1 MWDKFFCSV
10 LFLNIYN
17 QLFWLESGLP
27 DGGDESSQ
35 NLEIDL
41 ENLVEEDVLP
51 LDKNAI
57 LEQINFWQKNQVEI
71 INDLS
76 KFTTNW
82 EKTLITTKA
91 VLICAYLEIK
101 NLDSETI
108 LKIKDQTKKDEEN
121 STETLSENSK
131 ENLEVKEKTVVS
143 ILISKYLKIAQGYV
157 DNKNVSLIHAILT
170 HLFENIT
177 EVID

>member
-27 DGGDESSQ
+27 KDGS
-35 NLEIDL
+35 LEIDFDL

-57 LEQINFWQKNQVEI
+57 LEQINFWQQNQLEI

-101 NLDSETI
+101 NLGLETI
-108 LKIKDQTKKDEEN
+108 LKIKGK
-121 STETLSENSK
+121 
-131 ENLEVKEKTVVS
+131 VF
-143 ILISKYLKIAQGYV
+143 III
-157 DNKNVSLIHAILT
+157 
-170 HLFENIT
+170 FRP
-177 EVID
+177 